1 MFRGLLEPTHLILI
15 LLVVLLIFG
24 PSKLPEIGRSFG
36 KTIREFRRASSASF
50 EEVTAEKEAAPSTA
64 EKTNG

>member
-50 EEVTAEKEAAPSTA
+50 EEVTAEKESAPLTA